1 MLCKRPVWKILDND
15 HLLCRSVCRVLI
27 RLVDSSMLIDSF
39 VLIGFL
45 VLVLVNSLMLVNSL
59 VLVNSLMLVNSLVL
73 VLFKSFRLVNILV
86 LVNFT
91 LLFLSSS
98 VPVSRSLCALPRS
111 LEMRSVSP
119 ELNTEKRGWRRVVL
133 ITCVCKYM
141 SK

>member
-1 MLCKRPVWKILDND
+1 MCKRPVWKILDND

-59 VLVNSLMLVNSLVL
+59 VLLNTLVL
-73 VLFKSFRLVNILV
+73 VLFRSFMLVNSSSLVISLV
-86 LVNFT
+86 LVNTF
-91 LLFLSSS
+91 LLVSSS
-98 VPVSRSLCALPRS
+98 VPVSRSLCALPTS